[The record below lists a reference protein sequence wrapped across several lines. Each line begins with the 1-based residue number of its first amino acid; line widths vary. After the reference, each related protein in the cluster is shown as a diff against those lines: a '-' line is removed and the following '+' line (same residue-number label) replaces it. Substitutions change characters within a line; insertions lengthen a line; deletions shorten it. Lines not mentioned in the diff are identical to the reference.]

1 MVELDSN
8 GQISIELIVIMAALI
23 VVALVLVGK
32 FYSTSKQA
40 TQEIDKKSKDL
51 FETLDNLEDL

>member
-1 MVELDSN
+1 MDSKA
-8 GQISIELIVIMAALI
+8 QISIELIVIMAALI

-32 FYSTSKQA
+32 FYSTSEQA

>member
-1 MVELDSN
+1 MDSKA
-8 GQISIELIVIMAALI
+8 QISIELIIIMAALV

-32 FYSTSKQA
+32 FYSTSKHA

-51 FETLDNLEDL
+51 FDTLDNLEDL

>member
-1 MVELDSN
+1 MDSKA
-8 GQISIELIVIMAALI
+8 QISIELIVIMAALI

-40 TQEIDKKSKDL
+40 TQEIDKRSKDL